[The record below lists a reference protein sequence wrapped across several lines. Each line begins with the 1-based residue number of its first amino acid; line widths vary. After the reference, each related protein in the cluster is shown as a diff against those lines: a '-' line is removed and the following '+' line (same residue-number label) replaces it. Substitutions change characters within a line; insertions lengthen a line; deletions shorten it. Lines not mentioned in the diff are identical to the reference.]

1 MTDSV
6 TNEQMLRQVV
16 DHQAIERVLRRYCRG
31 VDRADTE
38 TLKSVFHSDAV
49 NEDRGSGTN
58 AHEWVDVVIPT
69 LKAMFTGTMHHITN
83 FDIQLDGDR
92 AVVECYYIAYHELQ
106 RSEDLL
112 KAFAGDSYVERMRA
126 AGRLDGGH
134 EYIGK
139 GRYFFR
145 FERRAGEWR
154 MTLRIATFEFNELR
168 PMVIGDPGSGLD
180 QMPRRERHSREDPV
194 FDLLEG
200 RKIAGI
206 ES

>member
-1 MTDSV
+1 MTLERMVQEVAD
-6 TNEQMLRQVV
+6 R
-16 DHQAIERVLRRYCRG
+16 QAIERVLRRYCRG
-31 VDRADTE
+31 VDRADVE

-49 NEDRGSGTN
+49 NEDRGSVTN
-58 AHEWVDVVIPT
+58 AHEWVAHVIPT
-69 LKAMFTGTMHHITN
+69 LQAMFAGTMHHITN

-92 AVVECYYIAYHELQ
+92 AVAECYYIAYHEL
-106 RSEDLL
+106 RRDEALL
-112 KAFAGDSYVERMRA
+112 RAFAGDSYVERMRA

-145 FERRAGEWR
+145 FERRDGEWR

-168 PMVIGDPGSGLD
+168 PMVVGDPGSGLD
-180 QMPRRERHSREDPV
+180 QMPRRERRGREDPV

-206 ES
+206 ER

>member
-1 MTDSV
+1 MASEAS
-6 TNEQMLRQVV
+6 NEQMLRQVV

-31 VDRADTE
+31 VDRADVE
-38 TLKSVFHSDAV
+38 TLKSVFHPDAL
-49 NEDRGSGTN
+49 NEDRGAVTN
-58 AHEWVDVVIPT
+58 AHDWAERMIPT
-69 LKAMFTGTMHHITN
+69 LEAMFARTMHHITN

-106 RSEDLL
+106 RSVDLL